1 MDLTQEQLS
10 IQKMVRD
17 FARKEIAPHS
27 HEYDQKGEFPW
38 PLIRKAA
45 DLGLLGVPF
54 PEEYDGAGLDYMSYA
69 LVIEEISKVDS
80 SVGITILTHTSNSM
94 NPIWEF
100 GTEEQKKKWI
110 PPLARGEKLAA
121 YCLTEPNAGSDARA
135 LETTA
140 IDEGDHFLMNGS
152 KVFITNGSVADV
164 YVVVAR
170 TDPELGTKGIS
181 MFVLEKG
188 MDGFRP
194 GKKEDKMGWRAS
206 DTTEV
211 IFENVKVPKE
221 NLLGVR
227 GKGFYQAMKQ
237 LAAGRFSVAAL
248 SLGIAEGAF
257 EEALKYSQQR
267 EQFGKPICEFQA
279 VQAKL
284 ADMGVGIACGKHLTY
299 RAARLRDRGED
310 VTTAA
315 AMAKLYCSELAMQAT
330 LEAVQIHGGYGITKE
345 YAVERFMRDAKACT
359 IGEGTSEIQRI
370 IIAKQMLKG
379 AFDWT

>member
-17 FARKEIAPHS
+17 FARKEIAPRS
-27 HEYDQKGEFPW
+27 AEYDQKGEFPYD
-38 PLIRKAA
+38 LIRKAA

-100 GTEEQKKKWI
+100 GTEEQRKKYI
-110 PPLARGEKLAA
+110 PPLARGEKIAA

-140 IDEGDHFLMNGS
+140 IEEGDHFVMNGS
-152 KVFITNGSVADV
+152 KVFITNGSVAET

-181 MFVLEKG
+181 MFILEKG
-188 MDGFRP
+188 MEGLRP

-221 NLLGVR
+221 NLLGAR
-227 GKGFYQAMKQ
+227 GRGFYQAMKQ

-257 EEALKYSQQR
+257 EEALKYSKQR

-284 ADMGVGIACGKHLTY
+284 ADMAVGIACGKHLTY

-315 AMAKLYCSELAMQAT
+315 AMAKLYCSELAMENT
-330 LEAVQIHGGYGITKE
+330 TEAVQIHGAYGITKD
-345 YAVERFMRDAKACT
+345 YPVERFMRDAKACT

-370 IIAKQMLKG
+370 IIAKQMVKG

>member
-1 MDLTQEQLS
+1 MELTQEQLS
-10 IQKMVRD
+10 IQKMVRE
-17 FARKEIAPHS
+17 FARKEIAPKS
-27 HEYDQKGEFPW
+27 REWDQKGEFPHEI
-38 PLIRKAA
+38 IRKAA
-45 DLGLLGVPF
+45 DLGLMGVPF

-94 NPIWEF
+94 NPIYEF
-100 GTEEQKKKWI
+100 GTEEQKKKYL

-140 IDEGDHFLMNGS
+140 IEEGDHFVMNGS
-152 KVFITNGSVADV
+152 KVFITNGSVADT

-181 MFVLEKG
+181 MLILEKG
-188 MDGFRP
+188 MEGFRP

-211 IFENVKVPKE
+211 IFENVKVPKA
-221 NLLGVR
+221 NLLGKR
-227 GKGFYQAMKQ
+227 GEGFYQAMKQ

-257 EEALKYSQQR
+257 EEALKYSKVR
-267 EQFGKPICEFQA
+267 VQFGKPICEFQA

-284 ADMGVGIACGKHLTY
+284 ADMGVGIACGKALTY
-299 RAARLRDRGED
+299 RAAQLRDRGED
-310 VTTAA
+310 VTTVA
-315 AMAKLYCSELAMQAT
+315 AMAKLFCSELAMQTT
-330 LEAVQIHGGYGITKE
+330 LEAVQIHGGYGVTKE
-345 YAVERFMRDAKACT
+345 YPVERFMRDAKACT

-379 AFDWT
+379 AFDWS